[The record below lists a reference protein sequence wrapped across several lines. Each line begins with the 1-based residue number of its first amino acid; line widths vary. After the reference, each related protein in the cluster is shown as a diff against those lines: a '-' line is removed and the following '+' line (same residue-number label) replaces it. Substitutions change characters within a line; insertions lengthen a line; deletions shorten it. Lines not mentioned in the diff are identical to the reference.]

1 MKNAI
6 QSLPVCAGLKK
17 NLTEH
22 NTCPRESACS
32 TNYDEQ
38 SKEWLQM
45 LSWAKCGGSQEV
57 TTWGFGL
64 ESNTQRKLGLPFWA
78 GLLDP
83 RLGWPLWPQA
93 CYPLILSVNRQSP
106 FSLIS
111 HSSIRQDRIRQEPM
125 SPFTRTFHDC
135 TSSHFKHKL
144 FCSKFKTFLR
154 VLCLLSTWFLTP
166 HSSLHSGGLT
176 SLSREHTFC
185 VSTYVTSL
193 VWVTFSSIVSI
204 STQPVMPSSGP
215 TARLKSPE
223 FPSPRCSQLSDHK
236 PSGAPRSVL
245 NYKLSPT
252 AVGSAGMRNFDSLTT
267 PEAVTRDPRTS
278 FSSDGIKQVFHQ
290 ELSFSGIQ
298 NFNSRNYSTAWA
310 ISLITVDVSDFYQ
323 PILQRLREHKHV
335 QVCE

>member
-1 MKNAI
+1 MSNQKNDFKGWAE
-6 QSLPVCAGLKK
+6 QNVGAARRSLPEASVWSATLRGNFVFPSGLDSWIPA
-17 NLTEH
+17 L
-22 NTCPRESACS
+22 
-32 TNYDEQ
+32 DG
-38 SKEWLQM
+38 
-45 LSWAKCGGSQEV
+45 LS
-57 TTWGFGL
+57 
-64 ESNTQRKLGLPFWA
+64 
-78 GLLDP
+78 DP
-83 RLGWPLWPQA
+83 RLATLSSCPWTAKAHSPLSA
-93 CYPLILSVNRQSP
+93 
-106 FSLIS
+106 
-111 HSSIRQDRIRQEPM
+111 HSSVRQDQIRQEPM

-193 VWVTFSSIVSI
+193 VWVTFSSVVSI
-204 STQPVMPSSGP
+204 STQPVMPSSGL

-223 FPSPRCSQLSDHK
+223 FPSPWCSQLSDRK

-245 NYKLSPT
+245 NYKLFPT
-252 AVGSAGMRNFDSLTT
+252 AVGSTGMRNFDSLTT

-290 ELSFSGIQ
+290 ELSFSVIQ
-298 NFNSRNYSTAWA
+298 NFKSRNYSTAWA
-310 ISLITVDVSDFYQ
+310 VSLVTGDVSDFYQ
-323 PILQRLREHKHV
+323 PILQCLREHKHV